1 MEVLATEQQV
11 LSPDPRIAVR
21 KETETTFLLTLRD
34 ITALDKGEY
43 VCQVHHFFSHVKNVF
58 YASFLKAR
66 CQNNYLNLKMRKP
79 LKILRCYATYVLG
92 PIHQN

>member
-43 VCQVHHFFSHVKNVF
+43 VCQVHPISMDEGTIKPPIPKCRL
-58 YASFLKAR
+58 YWCFLFGLA
-66 CQNNYLNLKMRKP
+66 
-79 LKILRCYATYVLG
+79 
-92 PIHQN
+92 